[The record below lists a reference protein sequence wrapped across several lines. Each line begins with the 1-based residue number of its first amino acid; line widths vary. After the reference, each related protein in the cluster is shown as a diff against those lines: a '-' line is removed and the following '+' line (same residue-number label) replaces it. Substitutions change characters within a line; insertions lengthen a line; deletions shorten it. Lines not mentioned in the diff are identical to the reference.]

1 LTEFATLK
9 LDDRD
14 RLLVDLLRRDA
25 RRPVVALAR
34 DLNLSRSATQE
45 RLARLQSAGIIG
57 GFTIREGKAGAA
69 RQSAYLL
76 VAFAQGYRCAQVV
89 PALRRIPA
97 IGLIHSVTGP
107 IDLIIRV
114 DADDVAGVE
123 ACRTAVAAVVGI
135 ASVSTSI
142 VLERHLD

>member
-1 LTEFATLK
+1 M
-9 LDDRD
+9 DDRD
-14 RLLVDLLRRDA
+14 RRLIELLRRDA
-25 RRPVVALAR
+25 RRPMVALAR

-45 RLARLQSAGIIG
+45 RLARLLSSGVIG
-57 GFTIREGKAGAA
+57 GFTIREGKGEGAK
-69 RQSAYLL
+69 QSAYLM
-76 VAFAQGYRCAQVV
+76 VSFQPGYRCAQVL
-89 PALRRIPA
+89 PKLLHIRS

-123 ACRTAVAAVVGI
+123 SCRSAVAEVAGI
-135 ASVSTSI
+135 ESVSTSV